1 MAEVSMKMTKV
12 QQEEGTHTLYIQTLT
27 IEGEDSVWV
36 MSSDI
41 ILSLA
46 TIE

>member
-27 IEGEDSVWV
+27 IEGEDSVLGDV
-36 MSSDI
+36 QRHHTVTSYY
-41 ILSLA
+41 
-46 TIE
+46 